1 MIGKLA
7 GVGCVLL
14 LTACSSTPTA
24 YHSLAADTAGV
35 QADRTVSQR
44 IASLGVG
51 DVKLPTLLDREGMVL
66 RQNATNL
73 TVSDTHLWGGQL
85 EDEFL
90 TALTQQ
96 LQARL
101 PQTRVQQIPWELSQT
116 PQYQVAL
123 KIDQFDGVPN
133 GKAVL
138 RGTWQLQHAKDGTL
152 IATYPIA
159 LERAVT
165 GKSVDHIVQAQSQLV
180 GDLAEQ
186 VVAALAVR

>member
-1 MIGKLA
+1 MQRLLGMLLA
-7 GVGCVLL
+7 VWLA
-14 LTACSSTPTA
+14 ACSSTPTT
-24 YHSLAADTAGV
+24 YHSLAVNTAAV
-35 QADRTVSQR
+35 QASLAVSQR

-73 TVSDTHLWGGQL
+73 SVSDTHLWGGQL

-90 TALTQQ
+90 AALTQQ

-101 PQTRVQQIPWELSQT
+101 PQTRVQTIPWELSQT
-116 PQYQVAL
+116 PQYQIAL

-133 GKAVL
+133 GNAVL
-138 RGTWQLQHAKDGTL
+138 RGTWQLQQAKDGKWL
-152 IATYPIA
+152 ATYPIA
-159 LERAVT
+159 LQRAVT
-165 GKSVDHIVQAQSQLV
+165 GKTVDAIVQAQSQLV
-180 GDLAEQ
+180 ADLAEQ

>member
-1 MIGKLA
+1 MKLGNRVVRCEPSSPDKRRLG
-7 GVGCVLL
+7 GVSLLFMLL
-14 LTACSSTPTA
+14 LTACSSTPTT
-24 YHSLAADTAGV
+24 YHSLAANTAAV
-35 QADRTVSQR
+35 QADRAVSQR

-116 PQYQVAL
+116 PQYQIAL
-123 KIDQFDGVPN
+123 KIDQFDGEPS

-152 IATYPIA
+152 IATTR
-159 LERAVT
+159 LR
-165 GKSVDHIVQAQSQLV
+165 
-180 GDLAEQ
+180 
-186 VVAALAVR
+186 

>member
-14 LTACSSTPTA
+14 LTACSSTPTT

-73 TVSDTHLWGGQL
+73 SVSDTHLWGGQL

-90 TALTQQ
+90 AALTQQ

-101 PQTRVQQIPWELSQT
+101 PQTRVQTIPWELSQT

-133 GKAVL
+133 GNAVL
-138 RGTWQLQHAKDGTL
+138 RGTWQLQQAKDGKL
-152 IATYPIA
+152 IAAYPIA
-159 LERAVT
+159 LQRAVT
-165 GKSVDHIVQAQSQLV
+165 GKTVDAVVQAQSQLV
-180 GDLAEQ
+180 ADLAEQ

>member
-1 MIGKLA
+1 MTGKLGGILCA
-7 GVGCVLL
+7 VL
-14 LTACSSTPTA
+14 LTACSSTPTT
-24 YHSLAADTAGV
+24 YHSLAVNSATV
-35 QADRTVSQR
+35 QANTAVSQR

-66 RQNATNL
+66 RQNATAL
-73 TVSDTHLWGGQL
+73 SVSDTHLWGGQL

-123 KIDQFDGVPN
+123 KIDQFDGTPR

-138 RGTWQLQHAKDGTL
+138 RGTWQLQHAKDAKL

-159 LERAVT
+159 LERPVNGQAIEN
-165 GKSVDHIVQAQSQLV
+165 IVQAQSQLV